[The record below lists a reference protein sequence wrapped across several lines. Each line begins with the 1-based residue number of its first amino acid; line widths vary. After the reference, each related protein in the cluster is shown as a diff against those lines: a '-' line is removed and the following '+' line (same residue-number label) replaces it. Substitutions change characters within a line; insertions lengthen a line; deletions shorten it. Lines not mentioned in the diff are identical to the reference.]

1 MEYRHDKTETRT
13 IKKKKL
19 SGEKIMKIKTSPS
32 LLACDFLHLADEVK
46 RAEESDCD
54 MLHCDVMDG
63 MYVPNI
69 SFGFD
74 IIKKIHSI
82 TTLPL
87 DVHMMTAAPQKYIDV
102 LHDAG
107 AASITIHHDVMPKEE
122 LVGTLEYIRSL
133 GMKAAVSLKP
143 AYPAAD
149 AFDFVPY
156 CDMILVMTVEPGFG
170 GQKFMDSM
178 LPKIREIREYL
189 DKNKPECDIEVDGG
203 IGEFSIADRARAGA
217 NVFVIGTASFR
228 AEDMKGAL
236 DKLVSIAE
244 QSAIM

>member
-1 MEYRHDKTETRT
+1 M
-13 IKKKKL
+13 
-19 SGEKIMKIKTSPS
+19 
-32 LLACDFLHLADEVK
+32 
-46 RAEESDCD
+46 
-54 MLHCDVMDG
+54 
-63 MYVPNI
+63 
-69 SFGFD
+69 
-74 IIKKIHSI
+74 
-82 TTLPL
+82 
-87 DVHMMTAAPQKYIDV
+87 

-133 GMKAAVSLKP
+133 GMKAAASLKP

-189 DKNKPECDIEVDGG
+189 DKNKPECEIEVRQAR
-203 IGEFSIADRARAGA
+203 IGENSIADSSAAGA

-236 DKLVSIAE
+236 ERLVSIAE

>member
-1 MEYRHDKTETRT
+1 
-13 IKKKKL
+13 
-19 SGEKIMKIKTSPS
+19 MKIKTSPS

-46 RAEESDCD
+46 RAEDSGCD

-74 IIKKIHSI
+74 IIGKIHSI
-82 TTLPL
+82 TSLPL

-102 LHDAG
+102 LRDAG
-107 AASITIHHDVMPKEE
+107 ASSVTIHHDVMPKEE
-122 LVGTLEYIRSL
+122 LIETLKYIKSL

-143 AYPAAD
+143 AYPASD

-170 GQKFMDSM
+170 GQKFMTSM
-178 LPKIREIREYL
+178 LPKIKELREYL
-189 DKNKPECDIEVDGG
+189 NANNPECDIQVDGG
-203 IGEFSIADRARAGA
+203 VGETTVADCAAAGA
-217 NVFVIGTASFR
+217 NVFVVGTASFR
-228 AEDMKGAL
+228 AENMKNAITTIT
-236 DKLVSIAE
+236 DIAE
-244 QSAIM
+244 KAYKE

>member
-1 MEYRHDKTETRT
+1 
-13 IKKKKL
+13 
-19 SGEKIMKIKTSPS
+19 MKIKTSPS

-46 RAEESDCD
+46 RAEDSGCD

-74 IIKKIHSI
+74 IIGKIHSI
-82 TTLPL
+82 TSLPL

-102 LHDAG
+102 LRDSG
-107 AASITIHHDVMPKEE
+107 ASSVTIHHDVMPKEE
-122 LVGTLEYIRSL
+122 LIDTLKYIKSL

-143 AYPAAD
+143 AYPASD

-170 GQKFMDSM
+170 GQKFMTSM
-178 LPKIREIREYL
+178 LPKIKELREYL
-189 DKNKPECDIEVDGG
+189 NANNPDCDIQVDGG
-203 IGEFSIADRARAGA
+203 VGETTVADCAAAGA
-217 NVFVIGTASFR
+217 NVFVVGTASFR
-228 AEDMKGAL
+228 AENMKNAITTIT
-236 DKLVSIAE
+236 DIAE
-244 QSAIM
+244 KAYKE

>member
-1 MEYRHDKTETRT
+1 
-13 IKKKKL
+13 
-19 SGEKIMKIKTSPS
+19 MKIKTSPS

-203 IGEFSIADRARAGA
+203 IKKDNLQMVLDAGA
-217 NVFVIGTASFR
+217 NVIVAG
-228 AEDMKGAL
+228 
-236 DKLVSIAE
+236 
-244 QSAIM
+244 SAIFKGDIEQNVKDFLHIMGE